1 MAKLF
6 PWDPWLELESMK
18 EDMKRMVDEC
28 ACPSPFTRNMRSVVQ
43 FRPVADVVETEEGF
57 IILIELP
64 GMSREEISLEVHG
77 NELAV
82 FGERK
87 LPLDQSN
94 VAFQVM
100 ERSYGCFAR
109 RFVLPVEVNSAGVDA
124 VMKDGLLRV
133 AVPKLPAQP
142 RRRSILV
149 VADD

>member
-28 ACPSPFTRNMRSVVQ
+28 ACPSPFARNMRNVAQ
-43 FRPVADVVETEEGF
+43 FRPVADVVETDDGF

-64 GMSREEISLEVHG
+64 GMRREEISLEVHG

-87 LPLDQSN
+87 LPVEQQGIN
-94 VAFQVM
+94 FQVM

-109 RFVLPVEVNSAGVDA
+109 RFILPVEVDPAGVDA

-133 AVPKLPAQP
+133 SIPKLPAQP
-142 RRRSILV
+142 KRRSIQV